1 MEAIVA
7 KSSEHVHRRPNS
19 ITGSEGGFQDLN
31 KSGQGATLAAGKT
44 TWMTV
49 VPHSK
54 YAQGSSMEDD
64 AEAGRATGMKNWMIV
79 LNTESQMSG

>member
-1 MEAIVA
+1 MHTREQEDYISVSRPQPSGMRQEVRMLWMEAIVA

-44 TWMTV
+44 T
-49 VPHSK
+49 
-54 YAQGSSMEDD
+54 
-64 AEAGRATGMKNWMIV
+64 
-79 LNTESQMSG
+79 

>member
-1 MEAIVA
+1 MRQEVRMLWMEAIVA

-44 TWMTV
+44 T
-49 VPHSK
+49 
-54 YAQGSSMEDD
+54 
-64 AEAGRATGMKNWMIV
+64 
-79 LNTESQMSG
+79 